1 MNETA
6 RRPEGFDAVKARL
19 EEIADAV
26 SGDDISLDQALDL
39 FEEAVALGMQASD
52 LLEEGV
58 FPSEEGLLDAGQE
71 MVGDAQAPQTAA
83 SPSMLEAAAVQTG
96 DAGVLSV

>member
-58 FPSEEGLLDAGQE
+58 FPSEEELLDAGQE
-71 MVGDAQAPQTAA
+71 SIDDAQAPQPAA
-83 SPSMLEAAAVQTG
+83 SSSTPEAVAVQTG

>member
-26 SGDDISLDQALDL
+26 SSDDISLDQALDL

-58 FPSEEGLLDAGQE
+58 FPSEEELLDADQE
-71 MVGDAQAPQTAA
+71 SIGDAQASQTLA
-83 SPSMLEAAAVQTG
+83 SSATPAAAAVQTG
-96 DAGVLSV
+96 DAGVLSA